1 MESPLCP
8 VVLDRNGADVHG
20 EARRLREC
28 GPVTRIELPGGV
40 QAWSVNTY
48 DLVKQVL
55 GDPQRFG
62 KDPRNWPAWVNGEIP
77 QDWPMIG
84 WVVMDNMTTNDD
96 TDHAR
101 LRSLLMK
108 AFTTRRV

>member
-20 EARRLREC
+20 EARRLRER

-62 KDPRNWPAWVNGEIP
+62 KDPRNWPAVQGLDFIWCPPSALSPPPAPDAWAKGDLNGAQKKP
-77 QDWPMIG
+77 DPA
-84 WVVMDNMTTNDD
+84 V
-96 TDHAR
+96 R
-101 LRSLLMK
+101 
-108 AFTTRRV
+108 